1 MWFLKS
7 TSAFCWSNV
16 RLSIERYLY
25 LSSSV
30 LTCAHHLVQFPYL
43 LSLLSFL
50 LVLETWSDFLLF
62 CEGSESEFILLGPGS
77 TLGNVEKGGNDE
89 KERDHWRLKLRTSRD
104 VVGINLLCNM
114 RVFVLQDASVDRR
127 RIIWHHYNP
136 GYHIAFVYIKIVFLC
151 PWIFCETIRSRAGPC
166 QPWSVFQ

>member
-1 MWFLKS
+1 MILEI
-7 TSAFCWSNV
+7 NV
-16 RLSIERYLY
+16 RFLLIECEVVDRKILVSIIVCFDLRPSSRSIS
-25 LSSSV
+25 LSSFTSF
-30 LTCAHHLVQFPYL
+30 FPPSPRNLIGLSPL
-43 LSLLSFL
+43 LWRLRIRIYTARARFNI
-50 LVLETWSDFLLF
+50 
-62 CEGSESEFILLGPGS
+62 G
-77 TLGNVEKGGNDE
+77 KRRKRNDE